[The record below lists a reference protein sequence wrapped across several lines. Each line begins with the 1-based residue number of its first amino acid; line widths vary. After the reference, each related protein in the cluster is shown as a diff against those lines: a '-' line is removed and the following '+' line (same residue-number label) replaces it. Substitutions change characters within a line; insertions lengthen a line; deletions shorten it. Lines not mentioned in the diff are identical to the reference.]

1 MIFPHPPG
9 HHRSSS
15 SSPPRICA
23 TTASVR
29 SNAANSSFVCT
40 CRYRALRRPPL
51 ARHIEQRQ
59 LPRRQRNNATH
70 DGSRRYSG
78 VALGR
83 MRPTGGPAA
92 TRPRPQPRASGRKSR
107 VFDARPFAVL
117 RRHFPCTARI
127 LALLRY
133 RPTEWRRRES
143 NPRPRPHRTN
153 VYERSPRFALTRR
166 PVRGRPTGGP
176 AILRASCLRRLALPR
191 YRARSL
197 APRPRPRAEPGG
209 TSPDLESTRRRV
221 RDHASHLLC
230 VPVVLRGRPATS
242 ARCSTGEPTTSRPG
256 RPRMLSTKHS
266 RRCELATP
274 AAAPGSPA
282 SQAVAVAPPLSRDV
296 VVGPSPAA
304 SPPAVA
310 HADQGEEHDRERD
323 RQADPRPDASGTRCP
338 RSSSRASR
346 SRARRRGS
354 R

>member
-40 CRYRALRRPPL
+40 CRYRALQDRRL

-92 TRPRPQPRASGRKSR
+92 TRPRPNREQAVANRA

-143 NPRPRPHRTN
+143 NPRPRSYRTN
-153 VYERSPRFALTRR
+153 VYERSPRLNLTRR
-166 PVRGRPTGGP
+166 PGADALP
-176 AILRASCLRRLALPR
+176 AGQPILWVSSLRRLASP
-191 YRARSL
+191 S
-197 APRPRPRAEPGG
+197 APSPIVGAPCPGLGPNRDG
-209 TSPDLESTRRRV
+209 TSPDLVFARRRV
-221 RDHASHLLC
+221 RDRSSHLLC
-230 VPVVLRGRPATS
+230 VPVVLRGLPATS

-256 RPRMLSTKHS
+256 RPRMLSSQDS
-266 RRCELATP
+266 RGTRP
-274 AAAPGSPA
+274 AHGLRRRAR
-282 SQAVAVAPPLSRDV
+282 QA
-296 VVGPSPAA
+296 PAA
-304 SPPAVA
+304 SLPAA
-310 HADQGEEHDRERD
+310 
-323 RQADPRPDASGTRCP
+323 
-338 RSSSRASR
+338 
-346 SRARRRGS
+346 ARRRGP
-354 R
+354 